1 MPGRSSKGRRHDAR
15 QEAGA
20 IERLL
25 AELPDLQLLG
35 LLHGASNYTFLARLD
50 PHPPSGLMAVY
61 KPARGESPL
70 WDFPAGTLYQ
80 REVAA
85 YQLSKVL
92 GWPSVPPTVVREHG
106 PHGVGAIQQ
115 FVEADGRHFLSEQ
128 VRRPAGPSPSPFL
141 ESSAPPAKR
150 PQPGGDS
157 HREAWLRIA
166 LFDVIT
172 NNADRKS
179 GHCLFDAEDRVWVID
194 HGLTFHTDPK
204 LRTVI
209 WDFSGEPLPAD
220 LCGDVERALM
230 DLEKGALMDVLEPLL
245 SPAELRLLKR
255 RLRGV
260 LDSRWRFPEPTS
272 AWSVPWPP
280 V

>member
-1 MPGRSSKGRRHDAR
+1 MPGRSSRPGGSNNASR
-15 QEAGA
+15 EADA

-25 AELPDLQLLG
+25 ADLPNLELIG
-35 LLHGASNYTFLARLD
+35 LLRGASNYTFLADLG
-50 PHPPSGLMAVY
+50 PHPPSGLKVVY

-70 WDFPAGTLYQ
+70 WDFPAGTLYR

-85 YQLSKVL
+85 YRLSKIL
-92 GWPSVPPTVVREHG
+92 GWPRIPPTVVRENG
-106 PHGVGAIQQ
+106 PHGVGALQLFID
-115 FVEADGRHFLSEQ
+115 ADRRHFLSEQ
-128 VRRPAGPSPSPFL
+128 AV
-141 ESSAPPAKR
+141 
-150 PQPGGDS
+150 Q
-157 HREAWLRIA
+157 REAWLRIA

-179 GHCLFDAEDRVWVID
+179 GHCLFDAQDRVWVID

-209 WDFSGEPLPAD
+209 WDFSGEPLPGD
-220 LCGDVERALM
+220 LCGD
-230 DLEKGALMDVLEPLL
+230 LEKAIVSLENGDLSDALDPLL
-245 SPAELRLLKR
+245 SPAEVRLLKR
-255 RLRGV
+255 RLRAV
-260 LDSRWRFPEPTS
+260 LDPRWRFPEPAS

>member
-1 MPGRSSKGRRHDAR
+1 VPGRSSSPGRA
-15 QEAGA
+15 AGQPLNA
-20 IERLL
+20 EDVERLL
-25 AELPDLQLLG
+25 TELPDLEVVG
-35 LLHGASNYTFLARLD
+35 LLQGASNYTFLAQLG
-50 PHPPSGLMAVY
+50 PHPPSGIAVVY

-70 WDFPAGTLYQ
+70 WDFEAGTLYR

-85 YQLSKVL
+85 YQLSKAL
-92 GWPSVPPTVVREHG
+92 GWPRIPPTVVRESG
-106 PHGVGAIQQ
+106 PHGIGALQL
-115 FVEADGRHFLSEQ
+115 FVEADRRHFLSQ
-128 VRRPAGPSPSPFL
+128 QAVQR
-141 ESSAPPAKR
+141 
-150 PQPGGDS
+150 DT
-157 HREAWLRIA
+157 WLQIA
-166 LFDVIT
+166 LFDVIA

-209 WDFSGEPLPAD
+209 WDFSGEPLPPE
-220 LCGDVERALM
+220 LCGDLEGALM
-230 DLEKGALMDVLEPLL
+230 SLEKGTLATALDPLL
-245 SPAELRLLKR
+245 RPGEVRLLKR

-260 LDSRWRFPEPTS
+260 LAPAWRFPEPTS

>member
-1 MPGRSSKGRRHDAR
+1 M
-15 QEAGA
+15 
-20 IERLL
+20 LV
-25 AELPDLQLLG
+25 ELPDLELVGILQ
-35 LLHGASNYTFLARLD
+35 GASNYTFLAQLG
-50 PHPPSGLMAVY
+50 PHAPAGLRVVY

-70 WDFPAGTLYQ
+70 WDFEAGTLYQ

-92 GWPSVPPTVVREHG
+92 GWPRIPPTVVREQG
-106 PHGVGAIQQ
+106 PHGVGALQLY
-115 FVEADGRHFLSEQ
+115 VDADRRHFLSEQ
-128 VRRPAGPSPSPFL
+128 TV
-141 ESSAPPAKR
+141 
-150 PQPGGDS
+150 Q
-157 HREAWLRIA
+157 RETWLRIA

-179 GHCLFDAEDRVWVID
+179 GHCLFDADDRVWVID
-194 HGLTFHTDPK
+194 HGLTFHADPK

-209 WDFSGEPLPAD
+209 WDFAGEPLPSD
-220 LCGDVERALM
+220 LCGDLERALM
-230 DLEKGALMDVLEPLL
+230 AVDKGNLAEELERLL
-245 SPAELRLLKR
+245 RPGEVRVLKR

-260 LDSRWRFPEPTS
+260 LDPTWRFPEPTS

>member
-1 MPGRSSKGRRHDAR
+1 M
-15 QEAGA
+15 
-20 IERLL
+20 
-25 AELPDLQLLG
+25 QLIGILR
-35 LLHGASNYTFLARLD
+35 GASNYTFLAQLD
-50 PHPPSGLMAVY
+50 PHPPSGLMVVY

-70 WDFPAGTLYQ
+70 WDFQAGTLYQ

-85 YQLSKVL
+85 YELSKTL
-92 GWPSVPPTVVREHG
+92 GWPRIPPTVVRESG
-106 PHGVGAIQQ
+106 PHGVGALQL
-115 FVEADGRHFLSEQ
+115 FVEADRRHFLSEQ
-128 VRRPAGPSPSPFL
+128 TTQR
-141 ESSAPPAKR
+141 
-150 PQPGGDS
+150 D
-157 HREAWLRIA
+157 AWRRIA

-209 WDFSGEPLPAD
+209 WDFSGEPLPGD
-220 LCGDVERALM
+220 LCGDVERTLVEVERGNLA
-230 DLEKGALMDVLEPLL
+230 AAIEPLL
-245 SPAELRLLKR
+245 SRAEVRLLKR

-260 LDSRWRFPEPTS
+260 LDPTWRFPEPTS
-272 AWSVPWPP
+272 GWSVPWPP

>member
-1 MPGRSSKGRRHDAR
+1 M
-15 QEAGA
+15 
-20 IERLL
+20 
-25 AELPDLQLLG
+25 ELPDLELVG
-35 LLHGASNYTFLARLD
+35 LLRGASNYTFLAQLG
-50 PHPPSGLMAVY
+50 PHSPSGLRVVY

-70 WDFPAGTLYQ
+70 WDFEAGTLYR

-92 GWPSVPPTVVREHG
+92 GWPLIPPTVVRETG
-106 PHGVGAIQQ
+106 PHGPGALQL
-115 FVEADGRHFLSEQ
+115 FVEADGRHYLSEQ
-128 VRRPAGPSPSPFL
+128 ARPAAGPFPSPIVGR
-141 ESSAPPAKR
+141 SAPHAQR
-150 PQPGGDS
+150 AQASGVRYRDS
-157 HREAWLRIA
+157 WLKIA

-179 GHCLFDAEDRVWVID
+179 GHCLLDAEDRVWVID

-220 LCGDVERALM
+220 LCGDLENAVMNLERGTLA
-230 DLEKGALMDVLEPLL
+230 EALEPLL
-245 SPAELRLLKR
+245 NPGEIRVLKR

-260 LDSRWRFPEPTS
+260 LNPTWRFPEPTS

>member
-1 MPGRSSKGRRHDAR
+1 VPGRSSRRVPPAPEER
-15 QEAGA
+15 PQWNET
-20 IERLL
+20 ERLL
-25 AELPDLQLLG
+25 VELPDLELLG
-35 LLHGASNYTFLARLD
+35 ILQGASNYTFLAQLG
-50 PHPPSGLMAVY
+50 PQPPAGLLAVY

-70 WDFPAGTLYQ
+70 WDFEAGTLYQ

-85 YQLSKVL
+85 YRLSRTL
-92 GWPSVPPTVVREHG
+92 GWPRIPPTVVRDQA
-106 PHGVGAIQQ
+106 PHGVGAMQLYI
-115 FVEADGRHFLSEQ
+115 EADRRHFLSEQ
-128 VRRPAGPSPSPFL
+128 SKQR
-141 ESSAPPAKR
+141 ES
-150 PQPGGDS
+150 
-157 HREAWLRIA
+157 WLRIA

-179 GHCLFDAEDRVWVID
+179 GHCLFDAEDNVWVID

-209 WDFSGEPLPAD
+209 WDFSGEPLPSD
-220 LCGDVERALM
+220 LCTDLERAVSEV
-230 DLEKGALMDVLEPLL
+230 EKGSLAEELERLL
-245 SPAELRLLKR
+245 RPGEIRVLKR

-260 LDSRWRFPEPTS
+260 LDPSWRFPEPTS

>member
-1 MPGRSSKGRRHDAR
+1 M
-15 QEAGA
+15 
-20 IERLL
+20 
-25 AELPDLQLLG
+25 ELVG

-50 PHPPSGLMAVY
+50 PHPPSGLLAVY

-70 WDFPAGTLYQ
+70 WDFEAGTLYR

-92 GWPSVPPTVVREHG
+92 GWPRIPPTVVRQEG
-106 PHGVGAIQQ
+106 PHGVGATQLFI
-115 FVEADGRHFLSEQ
+115 EADRRHFLSEQ
-128 VRRPAGPSPSPFL
+128 
-141 ESSAPPAKR
+141 SAHRDVWKR
-150 PQPGGDS
+150 T
-157 HREAWLRIA
+157 A

-179 GHCLFDAEDRVWVID
+179 GHCLFDANDQVWVID
-194 HGLTFHTDPK
+194 HGLTFHVDPK

-209 WDFSGEPLPAD
+209 WDFSGEHLPAD
-220 LCGDVERALM
+220 LCGDVEHALVEV
-230 DLEKGALMDVLEPLL
+230 EKGALARTLTELL
-245 SPAELRLLKR
+245 RPGEVRVLKR

-260 LDSRWRFPEPTS
+260 LDPAWRFPEPTS

>member
-1 MPGRSSKGRRHDAR
+1 
-15 QEAGA
+15 
-20 IERLL
+20 LL
-25 AELPDLQLLG
+25 DLPEMQLIG
-35 LLHGASNYTFLARLD
+35 LLQGASNYTFLAQLD
-50 PHPPSGLMAVY
+50 PKPPSGLKVVY

-70 WDFPAGTLYQ
+70 WDFPAGSLYR

-92 GWPSVPPTVVREHG
+92 GWPRIPPTVVRESG
-106 PHGVGAIQQ
+106 PHGVGAVQLFID
-115 FVEADGRHFLSEQ
+115 ADGRHFLSEQ
-128 VRRPAGPSPSPFL
+128 ASQR
-141 ESSAPPAKR
+141 
-150 PQPGGDS
+150 DT
-157 HREAWLRIA
+157 WLRIA

-179 GHCLFDAEDRVWVID
+179 GHCLFDPDDHVWVID

-209 WDFSGEPLPAD
+209 WDFAGEALPGD
-220 LCGDVERALM
+220 LCS
-230 DLEKGALMDVLEPLL
+230 DLEGALIALERGNLREILEPLL
-245 SPAELRLLKR
+245 SPAEVRLLKR

>member
-1 MPGRSSKGRRHDAR
+1 MARDRSSDPAGTGGDAS
-15 QEAGA
+15 QDTEK
-20 IERLL
+20 LL
-25 AELPDLQLLG
+25 ADLPEMEVVG
-35 LLHGASNYTFLARLD
+35 LLHGASNYTFLARLN
-50 PHPPSGLMAVY
+50 PHPPAGLLAVY

-70 WDFPAGTLYQ
+70 WDFQAGTLYR

-85 YQLSKVL
+85 YELSKVL
-92 GWPSVPPTVVREHG
+92 GWPNVPPTVVRRKG
-106 PHGVGAIQQ
+106 PHGPGAAQLFI
-115 FVEADGRHFLSEQ
+115 EADRRHFLGEPRS
-128 VRRPAGPSPSPFL
+128 AGPARG
-141 ESSAPPAKR
+141 ET
-150 PQPGGDS
+150 
-157 HREAWLRIA
+157 WLKVA

-194 HGLTFHTDPK
+194 HGLTFHVDQK

-209 WDFSGEPLPAD
+209 WDFSSEPLPSD
-220 LCGDVERALM
+220 LCGDVERALI
-230 DLEKGALMDVLEPLL
+230 ALDKAELGTTLDALL
-245 SPAELRLLKR
+245 SPSEIRVLKR

-260 LDSRWRFPEPTS
+260 LDPAWRFPEPTS

>member
-1 MPGRSSKGRRHDAR
+1 VPGRSSRAGRSKRAP
-15 QEAGA
+15 QGAEA

-25 AELPDLQLLG
+25 AELPDLQLIG
-35 LLHGASNYTFLARLD
+35 LLQGASNYTFLAQLD
-50 PHPPSGLMAVY
+50 PHPPSGLKVVY

-85 YQLSKVL
+85 YELSKIL
-92 GWPSVPPTVVREHG
+92 GWPRIPPTVVRDRG
-106 PHGVGAIQQ
+106 PHGVGALQL
-115 FVEADGRHFLSEQ
+115 FVEADGRHFLSEH
-128 VRRPAGPSPSPFL
+128 A
-141 ESSAPPAKR
+141 SATLR
-150 PQPGGDS
+150 DS
-157 HREAWLRIA
+157 WLRVA
-166 LFDVIT
+166 VFDVIT

-209 WDFSGEPLPAD
+209 WDFSGEALPPD
-220 LCGDVERALM
+220 LCGDVERALIGL
-230 DLEKGALMDVLEPLL
+230 DRGALADSLESLL
-245 SPAELRLLKR
+245 NPGEVRLLKR

-260 LDSRWRFPEPTS
+260 LDPRWRFPEPTS